1 MSVFSGKCDLCD
13 HIMMYKHRTKEGSD
27 RPEDL
32 EKAHVYYSDEME
44 CFQEFMKRT
53 GGVLHQHKCLTVT
66 EFNRSL
72 IEKLNP
78 SFKVLKHTR
87 QVADKRTK
95 TGTREEVYYTYEY
108 YGKEY
113 TLKEIN
119 KRKVY
124 ITVDIKIKTL
134 LDLIPYYP
142 YIVSTCWCNGEDEKE
157 TIYISDRSFV
167 EEEYDKHLQWGY
179 ESEMINH
186 YRNEL
191 QDHYRSV
198 VLRYFNPEGKI
209 VTEKVF
215 FDEHHRATTNYPIDS
230 NFDIEWDIKPCW
242 THPRIIDGQTIEIH
256 PTDYELMNPKT
267 ATITYVRLEPYKL
280 YLD

>member
-1 MSVFSGKCDLCD
+1 MSRFSGKCDLCD
-13 HIMMYKHRTKEGSD
+13 HVMMYKHRTKEGSD

-32 EKAHVYYSDEME
+32 EKAGVYYSDEME

-66 EFNRSL
+66 EFNRGL

-78 SFKVLKHTR
+78 NFKALKHTR

-95 TGTREEVYYTYEY
+95 AGTREEVFYTYEY

-113 TLKEIN
+113 TLKEIS
-119 KRKVY
+119 KKKVY

-142 YIVSTCWCNGEDEKE
+142 HIVSVSCYSEGKE
-157 TIYISDRSFV
+157 TIYISDRSYA
-167 EEEYDKHLQWGY
+167 EEEYEKHLQWGY
-179 ESEMINH
+179 ESEMICR
-186 YRNEL
+186 YRKEL
-191 QDHYRSV
+191 QDHYKEV
-198 VLRYFNPEGKI
+198 VLRYFNPEGRT
-209 VTEKVF
+209 VTEKVS
-215 FDEHHRATTNYPIDS
+215 FDEHHRATTKYPIDS

-242 THPRIIDGQTIEIH
+242 SHPRIIDEQTIEIH
-256 PTDYELMNPKT
+256 PTDYELMNSKT
-267 ATITYVRLEPYKL
+267 ATITYVRFEPYKL
-280 YLD
+280 HLD

>member
-1 MSVFSGKCDLCD
+1 MSRFSGKCDLCD
-13 HIMMYKHRTKEGSD
+13 HMMMYKYRTKEGSD

-32 EKAHVYYSDEME
+32 EKAGVYYSDEME

-78 SFKVLKHTR
+78 NFKALKHTR
-87 QVADKRTK
+87 QVTDKRTK
-95 TGTREEVYYTYEY
+95 SGVREEVFYTYEY

-119 KRKVY
+119 KKKVY

-142 YIVSTCWCNGEDEKE
+142 HIVSMSCCSDGKE
-157 TIYISDRSFV
+157 TIYISDRSYA
-167 EEEYDKHLQWGY
+167 EEEYEKHLQWGY
-179 ESEMINH
+179 ESEMICH
-186 YRNEL
+186 YRKEL
-191 QDHYRSV
+191 QDHYKEV
-198 VLRYFNPEGKI
+198 VLRYFNPEGRT
-209 VTEKVF
+209 VTEKVS
-215 FDEHHRATTNYPIDS
+215 FDEHHRATTKYPIDS

-242 THPRIIDGQTIEIH
+242 SHPRIVDEQTIEIH
-256 PTDYELMNPKT
+256 PTDYELMNTKT
-267 ATITYVRLEPYKL
+267 ATITYVRFEPYKL
-280 YLD
+280 HLD